1 LVVFYT
7 LPPKEVPYPYILIN
21 ANNPELG
28 IQYIVRHWRHVKSVI
43 IDSGVEIFRSPDVK
57 DYPGGARIWIFRLV
71 QLYRRVTKLAPN
83 AHVVVTCPDYP
94 DDYNPGSLWINDRVT
109 NIERTVENVKLCT
122 ELHPGVN
129 WLIPVQGHYRK
140 PETLIASIDYYWNM
154 GVLDRYRYLAVAN
167 LCVERD
173 VSILHRS
180 VLTVRVR
187 LKELGVLD
195 GTRIHIFGL
204 KINALRRIRN
214 DIHSFDS
221 TAWTRPVDSAVRAIR
236 NASAK
241 TQWERIVFF
250 CRYLWRL
257 KNLYGVEI
265 PQESLDRCGELE
277 ALV

>member
-1 LVVFYT
+1 MIIFYT

-43 IDSGVEIFRSPDVK
+43 IDSGVEIFRKDGVR
-57 DYPGGARIWIFRLV
+57 DYPGGPRAWISRLV
-71 QLYRRVTKLAPN
+71 RLYNTVRNIVPGA
-83 AHVVVTCPDYP
+83 AVYATCPDYP
-94 DDYNPGSLWINDRVT
+94 DDYRPGSLWLSDKAT
-109 NIERTVENVKLCT
+109 NIERTAENVRLCT
-122 ELHPGVN
+122 SQYPN
-129 WLIPVQGHYRK
+129 ISWLIPIQGHYRN
-140 PETLIASIDYYWNM
+140 PGSLLRSLDYYWDM
-154 GVLDRYRYLAVAN
+154 GVFEKYSYYAVAN
-167 LCVERD
+167 LCVEVDTDLIHR
-173 VSILHRS
+173 SILA
-180 VLTVRVR
+180 VRKR

-195 GTRIHIFGL
+195 KVMLHIFGL
-204 KINALRRIRN
+204 KIAALRRIKH

-221 TAWTRPVDSAVRAIR
+221 TAWTRPVDTTVRAIR

-241 TQWERIVFF
+241 TQWERVVFF